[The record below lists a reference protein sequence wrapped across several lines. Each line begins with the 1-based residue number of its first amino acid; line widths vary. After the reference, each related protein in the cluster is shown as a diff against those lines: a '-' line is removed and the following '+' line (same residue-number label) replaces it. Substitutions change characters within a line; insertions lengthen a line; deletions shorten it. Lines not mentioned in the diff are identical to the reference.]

1 MGFWVVEDVFIAG
14 GVNYVEWCVR
24 FPFAQT

>member
-1 MGFWVVEDVFIAG
+1 MAG

-24 FPFAQT
+24 FPLAQTEQLNTPIVIS